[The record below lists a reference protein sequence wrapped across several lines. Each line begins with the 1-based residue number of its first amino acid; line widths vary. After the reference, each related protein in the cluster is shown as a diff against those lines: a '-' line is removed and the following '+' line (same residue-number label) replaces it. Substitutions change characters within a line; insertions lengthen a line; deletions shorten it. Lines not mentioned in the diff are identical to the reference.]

1 MNATY
6 TLTEGNDSLNRV
18 LLMMQYELGKTLDE
32 QKIPTDKDI
41 KKFKDDERYNNT
53 EKFVDNTAVS
63 FKGPDGRQKT
73 TATGPIVRNITPIQW
88 HGTAEEF
95 FEGLR
100 DAAYSWTGIG
110 IDLFLTGLGLPEV
123 GIAVFGAL
131 LAYDIKLWIDEKP
144 DYFNLFCD
152 TLGVVSGGAYLA
164 ELKGLKLSGK
174 VFNSFGEIFRYLSKE
189 MKPFWNK
196 IKPFFTGIGGGL
208 SKLSEWLTKGIKW
221 ISSKIT
227 PKFIKELGP
236 DYKEFFLMIKS
247 GGSTII
253 SFLKNLTKA
262 IFDGIEKL
270 TYTGAK
276 KIGAGEKVAK
286 AAGKSVKGTTGLYAG
301 NKFII
306 EPIAEPVLTMYNN
319 SQIEKLTQDPKV
331 AKAFDKGSTSGTYG
345 FKIE

>member
-1 MNATY
+1 MNTTY
-6 TLTEGNDSLNRV
+6 TLTEGNDALNRV

-41 KKFKDDERYNNT
+41 KKHLDAERYNNT
-53 EKFVDNTAVS
+53 QKFVDKTAVAYTDFNGIRRS
-63 FKGPDGRQKT
+63 
-73 TATGPIVRNITPIQW
+73 TATSPKVLSITPPKW

-100 DAAYSWTGIG
+100 GAAYSWTGIAV
-110 IDLFLTGLGLPEV
+110 DLFLTGLGLPEP

-131 LAYDIKLWIDEKP
+131 LAYDIKLWIDGKP

-152 TLGVVSGGAYLA
+152 TLGVVSGGLFLA
-164 ELKGLKLSGK
+164 ELKGLNLAGK
-174 VFNSFGEIFRYLSKE
+174 VFKSFGELFTYLSTK

-196 IKPFFTGIGGGL
+196 IKPFFIGIGRGIG
-208 SKLSEWLTKGIKW
+208 KLSEWLTKGIKW

-236 DYKEFFLMIKS
+236 DYKEFFLMVKS

-286 AAGKSVKGTTGLYAG
+286 AAGKSAKGTSKAYTVVKGVV
-301 NKFII
+301 
-306 EPIAEPVLTMYNN
+306 EPIAEPIM
-319 SQIEKLTQDPKV
+319 QK
-331 AKAFDKGSTSGTYG
+331 KADDELKDREADYDY
-345 FKIE
+345 

>member
-1 MNATY
+1 MNTTY
-6 TLTEGNDSLNRV
+6 TLTEGNDALNRV
-18 LLMMQYELGKTLDE
+18 LLMMRYEMGKTLDE
-32 QKIPTDKDI
+32 QKIPTDKDL
-41 KKFKDDERYNNT
+41 KKYQQGEYENATRKY
-53 EKFVDNTAVS
+53 VDNTAVS
-63 FKGPDGRQKT
+63 LRGPNGKRMS
-73 TATGPIVRNITPIQW
+73 TGTSPIVRKIY

-100 DAAYSWTGIG
+100 EAAYSWSGIAV
-110 IDLFLTGLGLPEV
+110 DLFLTGLGLPEP

-131 LAYDIKLWIDEKP
+131 LAYDIKLWIDGKP

-152 TLGVVSGGAYLA
+152 TLGVVSGGLFLA
-164 ELKGLKLSGK
+164 ELKGINLAGK
-174 VFNSFGEIFRYLSKE
+174 VFNSFGEIFRYLSTK

-196 IKPFFTGIGGGL
+196 IKPFFIGIGRGIG
-208 SKLSEWLTKGIKW
+208 KLSEWLTKGIKW

-236 DYKEFFLMIKS
+236 DYREFFLMVKS

-286 AAGKSVKGTTGLYAG
+286 AAGKSAKGTSKAYTVVKGVV
-301 NKFII
+301 
-306 EPIAEPVLTMYNN
+306 EPISKPIM
-319 SQIEKLTQDPKV
+319 QK
-331 AKAFDKGSTSGTYG
+331 KADDELKDTEADYDY
-345 FKIE
+345 

>member
-1 MNATY
+1 MNDTY
-6 TLTEGNDSLNRV
+6 TLTEGNDALNRV

-32 QKIPTDKDI
+32 QKIPTDKDL
-41 KKFKDDERYNNT
+41 KQYEKDEYENATRKY
-53 EKFVDNTAVS
+53 VDNTS
-63 FKGPDGRQKT
+63 TTFRGPDGRQKT
-73 TATGPIVRNITPIQW
+73 TATSPIVRNITPPKW

-100 DAAYSWTGIG
+100 GAAYSWTGIAV
-110 IDLFLTGLGLPEV
+110 DLFLTGLGLPEP

-131 LAYDIKLWIDEKP
+131 LAYDIKLWIDGKP

-152 TLGVVSGGAYLA
+152 TLGVVSGGLFLA
-164 ELKGLKLSGK
+164 ELKGLNLAGK
-174 VFNSFGEIFRYLSKE
+174 VFNSFGEIFRYLSTK

-196 IKPFFTGIGGGL
+196 IKPFFIGIGRGIC
-208 SKLSEWLTKGIKW
+208 KLSEWLTKGIKW

-236 DYKEFFLMIKS
+236 DYREFFLMMKS

-286 AAGKSVKGTTGLYAG
+286 AAGKSTKGTATGYAVAKG
-301 NKFII
+301 VV
-306 EPIAEPVLTMYNN
+306 EPIAKPIMQKKAEEELTKMGGDIQGDY
-319 SQIEKLTQDPKV
+319 D
-331 AKAFDKGSTSGTYG
+331 
-345 FKIE
+345 